1 MGQERRA
8 VDRLDLFRRALDRL
22 GRVAVLP
29 RAVGG
34 ARGQTLL
41 EVLGDG
47 RVRLRCSRALVPD
60 DRQRIERR
68 FRPPPGI
75 GDHGDA
81 GVLHLHDLAHAGH
94 AGDLRLVVALQL
106 AAEHRAILDRGAQ
119 HARQLDVDGVHLAA
133 VELVR
138 GIEPLQ
144 RLARD
149 GPVLRILELDALGI
163 RRLDLGGRRSD
174 LAVAYRSLCCRMGD
188 DAVRDLELAD
198 RHLPLIGRR
207 LEQHHARGRA
217 AATDIVLRGADAATA
232 ARAHVA
238 PGALARKI
246 GAGGD
251 LLGRHLLPVALELL
265 GDELGEAGNRAL
277 AHLGT
282 RNADHA
288 GVVGLDG
295 DPYVEFGAAIG
306 GDALRHCRAEPG
318 RQVEPERESPSGG
331 GGADDEFAA
340 RKLRG
345 FVADDLVHD
354 GPLQVLDVSLAAMWT
369 AVRTR

>member
-1 MGQERRA
+1 MGQEWRA

-34 ARGQTLL
+34 ARGQAFL

-75 GDHGDA
+75 SDHGDA
-81 GVLHLHDLAHAGH
+81 GVLYLHDLAHAGH

-119 HARQLDVDGVHLAA
+119 HARQLDVDGVDLAA

-144 RLARD
+144 RFARD

-163 RRLDLGGRRSD
+163 RRFDLGRRRGD
-174 LAVAYRSLCCRMGD
+174 LAVAYRSLCRRMSD
-188 DAVRDLELAD
+188 DTFATLSSPTGTFHSSAAAWSS
-198 RHLPLIGRR
+198 IM
-207 LEQHHARGRA
+207 RA
-217 AATDIVLRGADAATA
+217 AAPPR
-232 ARAHVA
+232 
-238 PGALARKI
+238 
-246 GAGGD
+246 
-251 LLGRHLLPVALELL
+251 
-265 GDELGEAGNRAL
+265 
-277 AHLGT
+277 
-282 RNADHA
+282 
-288 GVVGLDG
+288 
-295 DPYVEFGAAIG
+295 
-306 GDALRHCRAEPG
+306 
-318 RQVEPERESPSGG
+318 
-331 GGADDEFAA
+331 
-340 RKLRG
+340 
-345 FVADDLVHD
+345 
-354 GPLQVLDVSLAAMWT
+354 
-369 AVRTR
+369 RT